1 MPTRVEA
8 MMVGVTVTVAIVFFI
23 FFCAG
28 IVFGVAWI
36 YVRSLRRERNRLG
49 PGDHGAGDEDPEPR
63 KWPFLD

>member
-1 MPTRVEA
+1 
-8 MMVGVTVTVAIVFFI
+8 MMVGVTVTVAIVIFI

-28 IVFGVAWI
+28 IVLGVAWI
-36 YVRSLRRERNRLG
+36 YVRSLRRERNRQS